1 MIRKSILERIYQG
14 AHIQRWNDHIRPKGF
29 TELDK
34 QSQKMIIAYILA
46 TFEEQDRK
54 VKINWKHLIEGGIF
68 EYLHR
73 IILTDIKPPV
83 YHKLMNERGKEINQ
97 WVYEQLGDDL
107 QSIKE
112 DFFLKFKKYFDD
124 PDYAPLEKKILK
136 ASHYLSTNWEF
147 KIIYPMNAVI
157 YGIEDT
163 KRAIENELE
172 EHYDLIGVQKIKL
185 GNKTSDLIDLVGQLR
200 FQQRWAQSP
209 RVPETS
215 VMGHMLIVAI
225 MSYLCSLE
233 INACD
238 KRLCNNYFT
247 ALFHDIPEVLTRDII
262 SPVKKSVDGLD
273 GIIKDIEN
281 KQMEEKF
288 FPLLP
293 ENWHERIKFYIED
306 EFSSKIVEDGIVKK
320 TSSTTINEKYNNDMY
335 NPVDGEIIK
344 GCDHL
349 AAFIE
354 ARISISHGITSV
366 HLDKGS
372 ESIKDDYKNKNI
384 AGIDFA
390 QLFDYFK

>member
-34 QSQKMIIAYILA
+34 QAQKMIIAYILS
-46 TFEEQDRK
+46 TFEEDEK
-54 VKINWKHLIEGGIF
+54 NEKINWRNLIEGGMF

-73 IILTDIKPPV
+73 IILTDIKPPI
-83 YHKLMNERGKEINQ
+83 YHKLMKERGNEINQ
-97 WVYEQLGDDL
+97 WVYEQLRDDL
-107 QSIKE
+107 SNIKG
-112 DFFLKFKKYFDD
+112 DFFNKFKNYFDD
-124 PDYAPLEKKILK
+124 PNYSSCEKKILK
-136 ASHYLSTNWEF
+136 ASHYLATNWEF
-147 KIIYPMNAVI
+147 KIIYPMNSAI

-163 KRAIENELE
+163 KNSIEKELNE
-172 EHYDLIGVQKIKL
+172 HNDLAGVQKIMQGTKI
-185 GNKTSDLIDLVGQLR
+185 SDLIDLVGQLR

-233 INACD
+233 IDACD
-238 KRLCNNYFT
+238 QRIRNNYFT
-247 ALFHDIPEVLTRDII
+247 ALFHDLPEILTRDII

-273 GIIKDIEN
+273 DIIKDIERE
-281 KQMEEKF
+281 QMNDKF

-293 ENWHERIKFYIED
+293 SSWHEKFKYYIED
-306 EFSSKIVEDGIVKK
+306 EFSSKILKEGKVVKT
-320 TSSTTINEKYNNDMY
+320 TSDIINEKYNENIY
-335 NPVDGEIIK
+335 EAIDGEIIK

-349 AAFIE
+349 AAFME

-366 HLDKGS
+366 YLDKGS
-372 ESIKDDYKNKNI
+372 ESISREYINRNI

>member
-1 MIRKSILERIYQG
+1 MIRKPVLERIYQG

-34 QSQKMIIAYILA
+34 QSQKMIIAYILGSY
-46 TFEEQDRK
+46 EEQDKNISIDWRK
-54 VKINWKHLIEGGIF
+54 LIEGGIF

-83 YHKLMNERGKEINQ
+83 YHKLMNERGKEINK
-97 WVYEQLGDDL
+97 WVYGLLGDDL
-107 QSIKE
+107 QSIKG
-112 DFFLKFKKYFDD
+112 DFFQKFKEYFDN
-124 PDYAPLEKKILK
+124 PSYAVLEKKILK

-147 KIIYPMNAVI
+147 KIIYPMNSVI
-157 YGIEDT
+157 YGIEET
-163 KRAIENELE
+163 KKAIENELE
-172 EHYDLIGVQKIKL
+172 EHYDLAGVQKIKL
-185 GNKTSDLIDLVGQLR
+185 GNKTSDLIDLIGQLR

-233 INACD
+233 IEACNQ
-238 KRLCNNYFT
+238 RLCNNYFT

-262 SPVKKSVDGLD
+262 SPVKRSVDGLD
-273 GIIKDIEN
+273 DIIKDIEK
-281 KQMEEKF
+281 KQMDEKF

-293 ENWHERIKFYIED
+293 ESWHEKMRFYIED
-306 EFSSKIVEDGIVKK
+306 EFAGKIVEDGKIKNV
-320 TSSTTINEKYNNDMY
+320 TSDEINDKYNFDKY
-335 NPVDGEIIK
+335 NPVDGQIIK

-372 ESIKDDYKNKNI
+372 ETIALDYKNKNI
-384 AGIDFA
+384 AGIDFG

>member
-34 QSQKMIIAYILA
+34 QAQKMIIAYILG
-46 TFEEQDRK
+46 TFEEEEKEER
-54 VKINWKHLIEGGIF
+54 INWRKLIEGGIF

-73 IILTDIKPPV
+73 IILTDIKPPI
-83 YHKLMNERGKEINQ
+83 YHKLMKERGKEINH

-107 QSIKE
+107 NNIKG
-112 DFFLKFKKYFDD
+112 DFFDKFKEYFDN
-124 PDYAPLEKKILK
+124 PDYSLTEKKILK
-136 ASHYLSTNWEF
+136 ASHYLATNWEF
-147 KIIYPMNAVI
+147 KIIYPMNSAI
-157 YGIEDT
+157 YGIEET
-163 KRAIENELE
+163 KKTIEKELE
-172 EHYDLIGVQKIKL
+172 KHNDLLGVQKIK
-185 GNKTSDLIDLVGQLR
+185 GGSKISDLIDLIGQLR

-233 INACD
+233 VGACD
-238 KRLCNNYFT
+238 KRLTNNYFT
-247 ALFHDIPEVLTRDII
+247 ALFHDLPEILTRDII

-273 GIIKDIEN
+273 NIIKDIERE
-281 KQMEEKF
+281 QMKDKF

-293 ENWHERIKFYIED
+293 DSWHSKFKYYIED
-306 EFSSKIVEDGIVKK
+306 EFSSKILKDGKVIK
-320 TSSTTINEKYNNDMY
+320 TTSNIINENYNENIY
-335 NPVDGEIIK
+335 EAIDGEIIK

-349 AAFIE
+349 AAFME

-366 HLDKGS
+366 YLDKGS
-372 ESIKDDYKNKNI
+372 ESISRDYINRNI

>member
-34 QSQKMIIAYILA
+34 QSQKMIIAYILGSY
-46 TFEEQDRK
+46 EEQDKNISIDWRK
-54 VKINWKHLIEGGIF
+54 LIEGGIF

-83 YHKLMNERGKEINQ
+83 YHKLMNERGREINK

-107 QSIKE
+107 QSIKG
-112 DFFLKFKKYFDD
+112 DFFEKFKEYFNN
-124 PDYAPLEKKILK
+124 PSYATLEKKILK

-147 KIIYPMNAVI
+147 KIIYPMNSVI
-157 YGIEDT
+157 YGIEET
-163 KRAIENELE
+163 KKAIENELE
-172 EHYDLIGVQKIKL
+172 EHYDLAGVQKIKL
-185 GNKTSDLIDLVGQLR
+185 GNKTSDLIDLIGQLR

-233 INACD
+233 IEACNQ
-238 KRLCNNYFT
+238 RLCNNYFT

-262 SPVKKSVDGLD
+262 SPVKRSVDGLD
-273 GIIKDIEN
+273 DIIKEIEK
-281 KQMEEKF
+281 KQMDEKF

-293 ENWHERIKFYIED
+293 ENWHEKMRFYIED
-306 EFSSKIVEDGIVKK
+306 EFAGKIIDNGKLLNV
-320 TSSTTINEKYNNDMY
+320 TSDEINKKYNFDKY
-335 NPVDGEIIK
+335 NPVDGQIIK

-372 ESIKDDYKNKNI
+372 ESIGLDYKNKNI

>member
-1 MIRKSILERIYQG
+1 
-14 AHIQRWNDHIRPKGF
+14 
-29 TELDK
+29 
-34 QSQKMIIAYILA
+34 MIIAYILA

-107 QSIKE
+107 QSVKE
-112 DFFLKFKKYFDD
+112 DFFLKFKRYFDD
-124 PDYAPLEKKILK
+124 LDYAPLEKKILK

-273 GIIKDIEN
+273 EIIKDIEN

-293 ENWHERIKFYIED
+293 DNWHERIKFYIED

-320 TSSTTINEKYNNDMY
+320 TPSATINEKYNCDKY

-372 ESIKDDYKNKNI
+372 ESIKADYKKKNI

>member
-34 QSQKMIIAYILA
+34 QAQKMIIAYILA
-46 TFEEQDRK
+46 SFEEQDKK
-54 VKINWKHLIEGGIF
+54 VEINWKFLIEGGIF

-73 IILTDIKPPV
+73 IILTDIKPPI
-83 YHKLMNERGKEINQ
+83 YHKLMQERGTEINQ

-107 QSIKE
+107 KNIKS
-112 DFFLKFKKYFDD
+112 DFFEKFIKYFDD
-124 PDYAPLEKKILK
+124 PNYSSFEKKILK
-136 ASHYLSTNWEF
+136 ASHYIATSWEF
-147 KIIYPMNAVI
+147 KIIYPMNSAI
-157 YGIEDT
+157 YGIEET
-163 KRAIENELE
+163 KKIIENELE
-172 EHYDLIGVQKIKL
+172 EHYDLAGVQKIRL
-185 GNKTSDLIDLVGQLR
+185 GNKTSDLIDLIGQLR

-238 KRLCNNYFT
+238 QRLCNNYFT
-247 ALFHDIPEVLTRDII
+247 ALFHDLPEILTRDII
-262 SPVKKSVDGLD
+262 SPVKKSVPGLD
-273 GIIKDIEN
+273 NIIKDIEN

-293 ENWHERIKFYIED
+293 STWHKKIRYYIED
-306 EFSSKIVEDGIVKK
+306 EFASKIIKDGKIIK
-320 TSSTTINEKYNNDMY
+320 TSSDIINEKYNDDSY
-335 NPVDGEIIK
+335 NPIDGEIIK

-366 HLDKGS
+366 YLDKGS
-372 ESIKDDYKNKNI
+372 ESINQEYINKII